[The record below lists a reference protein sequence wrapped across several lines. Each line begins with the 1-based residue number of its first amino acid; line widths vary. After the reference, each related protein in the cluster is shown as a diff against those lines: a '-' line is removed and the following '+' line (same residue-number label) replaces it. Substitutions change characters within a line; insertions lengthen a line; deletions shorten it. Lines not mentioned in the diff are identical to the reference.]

1 MESVA
6 WRIGDAPGERAIVR
20 RWAATGL
27 RKPSI
32 LGVSSGLLR
41 PGLLLQ
47 VHSMTLL
54 RLLLAAGAATTVAA
68 FAQPNS
74 GDAFAADPRADL
86 AREAAL
92 NLDSKAL
99 YMEHCASC
107 HGESGDG
114 KGNEE
119 LERPARSFLL
129 GGYSYGN
136 TQKAVRRSVIH
147 GIPGTPMPAFGA
159 TLGTDEI
166 NAVADYV
173 ISLGP
178 PGTIV
183 QPGESVLV
191 VEDRPLVVKG
201 MMPAYEQGAFRE
213 PRSLIVGFPNGTT
226 FQFRAEDSRLLT
238 VRQGEFLDR
247 RDWGGRG
254 GSELQPLGTLTWK
267 ASRESRDF
275 TEFMDADSG
284 QGLRRKV
291 KRTEIKGDDVWI
303 HFDLLDQDGTRVG
316 GGQEF
321 LSFLMVDDVP
331 VPMRA
336 ILGSGEGRGIALRE
350 VAGEKAGANGA
361 INATITP
368 DGMVACVLDDAPNM
382 RIYLHAPA
390 WTPSLSLA
398 FSASLE
404 KKD

>member
-1 MESVA
+1 M
-6 WRIGDAPGERAIVR
+6 
-20 RWAATGL
+20 
-27 RKPSI
+27 
-32 LGVSSGLLR
+32 
-41 PGLLLQ
+41 
-47 VHSMTLL
+47 MTLP
-54 RLLLAAGAATTVAA
+54 RLLLAAGAASALVAL
-68 FAQPNS
+68 AQPNDP
-74 GDAFAADPRADL
+74 GLAAPTPAENRAPLTLDLDA
-86 AREAAL
+86 
-92 NLDSKAL
+92 KAL
-99 YMEHCASC
+99 YMTHCASC

-159 TLGTDEI
+159 TLGSDEI

-178 PGTIV
+178 PGPIV

-191 VEDRPLVVKG
+191 VEDHPLVVKG

-213 PRSLIVGFPNGTT
+213 PRSLVVGFPNGTT
-226 FQFRAEDSRLLT
+226 FQFRTEDSRLLT

-267 ASRESRDF
+267 AGRESRNF
-275 TEFMDADSG
+275 TEFVDAESG
-284 QGLRRKV
+284 EGLRRKV
-291 KRTEIKGDDVWI
+291 KRTEVKGDDVWI
-303 HFDLLDQDGTRVG
+303 HFDLLDERGARVG

-321 LSFLMVDDVP
+321 VSFLMVEGVP

-336 ILGSGEGRGIALRE
+336 ILGSGEGRAVKLRE
-350 VAGEKAGANGA
+350 LTGAQSRGRDSIA
-361 INATITP
+361 VTTTP
-368 DGMVACVLDDAPNM
+368 DRLVACVLDDAPNM

-390 WTPSLSLA
+390 YTPSLGLA
-398 FSASLE
+398 FSASLQ

>member
-1 MESVA
+1 
-6 WRIGDAPGERAIVR
+6 
-20 RWAATGL
+20 
-27 RKPSI
+27 
-32 LGVSSGLLR
+32 
-41 PGLLLQ
+41 
-47 VHSMTLL
+47 MTLQ
-54 RLLLAAGAATTVAA
+54 RRLLAAGAASVLVA
-68 FAQPNS
+68 FATPE
-74 GDAFAADPRADL
+74 GPATPAPLKTPDGLDA
-86 AREAAL
+86 
-92 NLDSKAL
+92 KAL
-99 YMEHCASC
+99 DMEHCASC
-107 HGESGDG
+107 HGETGDG

-129 GGYSYGN
+129 GGYSYAN
-136 TQKAVRRSVIH
+136 TQNAVRRSVIH

-159 TLGTDEI
+159 TLGADEI

-191 VEDRPLVVKG
+191 VEDRPMVVKG
-201 MMPAYEQGAFRE
+201 MMPAHEQGAFRE
-213 PRSLIVGFPNGTT
+213 PRSLVVGFPNGTT

-254 GSELQPLGTLTWK
+254 GAELQPLGSLTWK
-267 ASRESRDF
+267 ASRASRDF
-275 TEFMDADSG
+275 TEFSDAKTG
-284 QGLRRKV
+284 KGLRRKV

-303 HFDLLDQDGTRVG
+303 HFDLIDGAGDRVG

-321 LSFLMVDDVP
+321 LSFLMVNDVP

-336 ILGSGEGRGIALRE
+336 ILGSGEGRAIALSDLPGKKSRASNSID
-350 VAGEKAGANGA
+350 VTTTPNGL
-361 INATITP
+361 
-368 DGMVACVLDDAPNM
+368 VACALDDAPNM

-390 WTPSLSLA
+390 WTPSLAAA
-398 FSASLE
+398 FDASLQ

>member
-1 MESVA
+1 M
-6 WRIGDAPGERAIVR
+6 P
-20 RWAATGL
+20 T
-27 RKPSI
+27 PHPP
-32 LGVSSGLLR
+32 LL
-41 PGLLLQ
+41 P
-47 VHSMTLL
+47 MTLK
-54 RLLLAAGAATTVAA
+54 RLLLAASAAATLVAL
-68 FAQPNS
+68 AQPK
-74 GDAFAADPRADL
+74 GAGELP
-86 AREAAL
+86 ARDQAPSTPETAL
-92 NLDSKAL
+92 TLDDKAL

-191 VEDRPLVVKG
+191 VEDRPVVVKG

-213 PRSLIVGFPNGTT
+213 PRSLIVGFPSGTT

-267 ASRESRDF
+267 ASRASRDF
-275 TEFMDADSG
+275 TEFVDAESG

-291 KRTEIKGDDVWI
+291 RRTEIKGDDVWL
-303 HFDLLDQDGTRVG
+303 HFDLLDEGGTRVG

-321 LSFLMVDDVP
+321 LSFLMVNDIP

-336 ILGSGEGRGIALRE
+336 ILGSGESRAVKLRELPGRGSR
-350 VAGEKAGANGA
+350 ANDS
-361 INATITP
+361 IDVTTTS
-368 DGMVACVLDDAPNM
+368 DGLVACVLDDAPNM

-390 WTPSLSLA
+390 WTPSLAAA
-398 FSASLE
+398 FDASLR

>member
-1 MESVA
+1 M
-6 WRIGDAPGERAIVR
+6 
-20 RWAATGL
+20 
-27 RKPSI
+27 
-32 LGVSSGLLR
+32 
-41 PGLLLQ
+41 
-47 VHSMTLL
+47 MTLP
-54 RLLLAAGAATTVAA
+54 RLLLAAGAASALVAL
-68 FAQPNS
+68 AQPNDP
-74 GDAFAADPRADL
+74 GLAAPTPTENRAPLPLGLDA
-86 AREAAL
+86 
-92 NLDSKAL
+92 KAL
-99 YMEHCASC
+99 YMTHCASC

-159 TLGTDEI
+159 TLGTDEV

-191 VEDRPLVVKG
+191 VGDHPVVVKG

-291 KRTEIKGDDVWI
+291 KRTEIKEDDVWI

-321 LSFLMVDDVP
+321 LSFLMVNDIP

-336 ILGSGEGRGIALRE
+336 ILGSGERRPVTLSDLPGKKGR
-350 VAGEKAGANGA
+350 AGNSVDVTTTANGL
-361 INATITP
+361 
-368 DGMVACVLDDAPNM
+368 VACVLDDAPNM

-390 WTPSLSLA
+390 WTPSLATA
-398 FSASLE
+398 FDASLQ
-404 KKD
+404 KRD

>member
-1 MESVA
+1 
-6 WRIGDAPGERAIVR
+6 
-20 RWAATGL
+20 
-27 RKPSI
+27 
-32 LGVSSGLLR
+32 
-41 PGLLLQ
+41 
-47 VHSMTLL
+47 MTLQ
-54 RLLLAAGAATTVAA
+54 RLLLAASAASVLVA
-68 FAQPNS
+68 FATPEGPATPAPLKTPN
-74 GDAFAADPRADL
+74 GLDA
-86 AREAAL
+86 
-92 NLDSKAL
+92 KAL

-136 TQKAVRRSVIH
+136 TQNAVRRSVIH

-159 TLGTDEI
+159 TLGADEI

-191 VEDRPLVVKG
+191 VEDRPMVVKG
-201 MMPAYEQGAFRE
+201 MMPAHEQGAFRE
-213 PRSLIVGFPNGTT
+213 PRSLVVGFPNGTT

-254 GSELQPLGTLTWK
+254 GAELQPLGSLTWK
-267 ASRESRDF
+267 ASRASRDF
-275 TEFMDADSG
+275 TEFSDAKTGKS
-284 QGLRRKV
+284 LRRKV

-303 HFDLLDQDGTRVG
+303 HFDLIDGAGDRVG

-321 LSFLMVDDVP
+321 LSFLMVNDVP

-336 ILGSGEGRGIALRE
+336 ILGSGEGRAIALCELPGKKSRASSSID
-350 VAGEKAGANGA
+350 VTTTPNGL
-361 INATITP
+361 
-368 DGMVACVLDDAPNM
+368 VACALDDAPNM

-390 WTPSLSLA
+390 WTPSLAAA
-398 FSASLE
+398 FDASLQ
-404 KKD
+404 K

>member
-1 MESVA
+1 
-6 WRIGDAPGERAIVR
+6 
-20 RWAATGL
+20 
-27 RKPSI
+27 
-32 LGVSSGLLR
+32 
-41 PGLLLQ
+41 
-47 VHSMTLL
+47 MTLQ
-54 RLLLAAGAATTVAA
+54 RLLLAAGAASVLVA
-68 FAQPNS
+68 FATPE
-74 GDAFAADPRADL
+74 GPATPAPLKTPDGLDA
-86 AREAAL
+86 
-92 NLDSKAL
+92 KAL

-107 HGESGDG
+107 HGETGDG

-136 TQKAVRRSVIH
+136 TQNAVRRSVIH

-159 TLGTDEI
+159 TLGADEI

-191 VEDRPLVVKG
+191 VEDRPMVVKG
-201 MMPAYEQGAFRE
+201 MMPAHEQGAFRE
-213 PRSLIVGFPNGTT
+213 PRSLVVGFPNGTT

-254 GSELQPLGTLTWK
+254 GAELQPLGSLTWK
-267 ASRESRDF
+267 ASRASRDF
-275 TEFMDADSG
+275 TEFSDAKTG
-284 QGLRRKV
+284 KGLRRKV

-303 HFDLLDQDGTRVG
+303 HFDLIDGAGDRFG

-321 LSFLMVDDVP
+321 LSFLMVNDVP

-336 ILGSGEGRGIALRE
+336 ILGSGEGRAIALSELPGKKSRASNSID
-350 VAGEKAGANGA
+350 VTTTPNGL
-361 INATITP
+361 
-368 DGMVACVLDDAPNM
+368 VACALDDAPNM

-390 WTPSLSLA
+390 WTPSLAAA
-398 FSASLE
+398 FDASLQ